1 VSKTAALRDFFPKG
15 QIGEGK
21 NENQP
26 ADEVRFFPDCIEEA
40 GASISKDA
48 AAQYAGKMCA
58 GGGAAMSQWK
68 FKFRPEG
75 IRSVVVFSVAVLSAG
90 WCGPARAQGQ
100 TQTVAMRS
108 SVQMASTA
116 HADIVNATGV
126 KIGTATF
133 VPTAGGVRVDVSV
146 SQLPP
151 GTHGIHIHTV
161 GKCEGPD
168 FKTAGGHFNPADKK
182 HGRDNPA
189 GPHNGDLP
197 NIEVGP
203 DGKAT
208 TSLLDTN
215 VTLSDGPNSLFH
227 DGGTSIV
234 IHAMQDDYKTDPAG
248 NSGARIA
255 CGVIQK

>member
-1 VSKTAALRDFFPKG
+1 MREWKIKIRPVVFR
-15 QIGEGK
+15 
-21 NENQP
+21 
-26 ADEVRFFPDCIEEA
+26 ADVI
-40 GASISKDA
+40 ISA
-48 AAQYAGKMCA
+48 VLL
-58 GGGAAMSQWK
+58 GAAWSGQAK
-68 FKFRPEG
+68 
-75 IRSVVVFSVAVLSAG
+75 
-90 WCGPARAQGQ
+90 AQGQ
-100 TQTVAMRS
+100 EKTVALRS

-116 HADIVNATGV
+116 HADIVNATGD
-126 KIGTATF
+126 KIGTATL
-133 VPTAGGVRVDVSV
+133 VPSAGGVRIDLSV

-151 GTHGIHIHTV
+151 GTHGIHIHTA

>member
-1 VSKTAALRDFFPKG
+1 MREWKTKIRPMAFRAGVILSAVLLGAAWSGQAKG
-15 QIGEGK
+15 Q
-21 NENQP
+21 
-26 ADEVRFFPDCIEEA
+26 
-40 GASISKDA
+40 
-48 AAQYAGKMCA
+48 
-58 GGGAAMSQWK
+58 
-68 FKFRPEG
+68 
-75 IRSVVVFSVAVLSAG
+75 
-90 WCGPARAQGQ
+90 GQ
-100 TQTVAMRS
+100 EKTVALRS

-116 HADIVNATGV
+116 HADIVNATGD
-126 KIGTATF
+126 KIGTATL
-133 VPTAGGVRVDVSV
+133 VPSAGGVRIDLSV

-151 GTHGIHIHTV
+151 GTHGIHIHTA

-168 FKTAGGHFNPADKK
+168 FKTAGGHFNPASKK

-215 VTLSDGPNSLFH
+215 VTLSDGPNSLFPE
-227 DGGTSIV
+227 GETSIV
-234 IHAMQDDYKTDPAG
+234 IHAAQDDYKTDPAG